1 MSSSPSAPAGMRP
14 TIEARKT
21 RATPRVERTV
31 RTMLATS
38 VAAGVRSA
46 NGFGEGRIVRQTG
59 SSDDPLPLR
68 SRRPSAHPLCRL
80 AAVRGRLERA
90 RAAAAGPRA
99 AAPPVGGGGPRA
111 ARRAGLGGARL
122 ARARPTR
129 GRGGG
134 PPPSP
139 PPPAPPPPAPPPA
152 P

>member
-31 RTMLATS
+31 RTLLATS
-38 VAAGVRSA
+38 VAAGALSA

-90 RAAAAGPRA
+90 RAAAAGHRARVHRPWVA
-99 AAPPVGGGGPRA
+99 AARARLAGLDWAVLDWLADGYRGGGGR
-111 ARRAGLGGARL
+111 
-122 ARARPTR
+122 
-129 GRGGG
+129 
-134 PPPSP
+134 
-139 PPPAPPPPAPPPA
+139 APPPPPP
-152 P
+152 